1 MRVVSSKKIGWMA
14 RGRTF
19 IAGPFGECGGGCG
32 TRRGFGLRAY
42 FPSYGKTNML
52 IFRLSGLTT
61 QLSGCKQQWL
71 T

>member
-19 IAGPFGECGGGCG
+19 IAGPFGEYGEGCG

-42 FPSYGKTNML
+42 FSRYAETN
-52 IFRLSGLTT
+52 
-61 QLSGCKQQWL
+61 
-71 T
+71 

>member
-1 MRVVSSKKIGWMA
+1 MSSKKIGWMA

-19 IAGPFGECGGGCG
+19 IAGPFGEYGEGCG

-42 FPSYGKTNML
+42 FSRYAETNRL
-52 IFRLSGLTT
+52 IFRLSGLAIP
-61 QLSGCKQQWL
+61 LSEYKLSLL